1 MKRRRFRWIREKER
15 FDEDAGKGT
24 PQREEMAVRLSSG
37 QVLLYPAI
45 HRGIA
50 HIAQCAEQF
59 RVHQSAEDRAF
70 ASVILAVEVGFGA
83 SERAIGVRIEVDR
96 DKDRGWSRR
105 CDPGLLLYASGLDRV
120 PGHDRRNPAVV
131 GSGEPNRQTA
141 IFEPAPDALGDV
153 QRELILGEAA
163 TGCSYVPGRVA
174 RIESDVNRLDG
185 LPDSFAFDPR

>member
-50 HIAQCAEQF
+50 HSAQCTEQF

-120 PGHDRRNPAVV
+120 PGTI
-131 GSGEPNRQTA
+131 G
-141 IFEPAPDALGDV
+141 
-153 QRELILGEAA
+153 A
-163 TGCSYVPGRVA
+163 TRLLSVRVS
-174 RIESDVNRLDG
+174 RTVRLRSSSR
-185 LPDSFAFDPR
+185 LRMRLATSSVS